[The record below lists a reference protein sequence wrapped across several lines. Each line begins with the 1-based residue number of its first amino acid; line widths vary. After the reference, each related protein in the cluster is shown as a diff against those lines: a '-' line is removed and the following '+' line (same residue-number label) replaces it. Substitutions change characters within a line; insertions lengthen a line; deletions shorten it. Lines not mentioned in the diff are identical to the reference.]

1 MQRLAVPRVKETESI
16 PIRDTRRRIKP
27 STASFQ
33 SAAPIGGLN
42 VQRRAPSAH
51 RPPVSENERRSRF
64 MAIAVAVV
72 ANLIAGALIIYL
84 AGNVR
89 LLDSREGSMRTASVA
104 VPVSKKLRDAGTLP
118 VLSLPAQLEVTA
130 GEKIVF
136 PISLDGTDG
145 VPLRSSIVVSG

>member
-1 MQRLAVPRVKETESI
+1 
-16 PIRDTRRRIKP
+16 
-27 STASFQ
+27 
-33 SAAPIGGLN
+33 
-42 VQRRAPSAH
+42 
-51 RPPVSENERRSRF
+51 